1 MPIFLASALPL
12 PTRSLPPIPSL
23 FFPPSS
29 SPSSVAVQESEE
41 ELELLA
47 RRPLALD
54 RTRVHPSIYHLA
66 FRCVADALEDESAHF
81 DEARQASMTEVMCA
95 PAGVWEGACC
105 HDTVWVVG

>member
-1 MPIFLASALPL
+1 M
-12 PTRSLPPIPSL
+12 
-23 FFPPSS
+23 
-29 SPSSVAVQESEE
+29 QESEE

-81 DEARQASMTEVMCA
+81 DEARQASMTEVKNVLLTLWSEGMCKGSDLWA
-95 PAGVWEGACC
+95 ISFVFSLANKKNNSFC
-105 HDTVWVVG
+105 